1 MTGNKNQV
9 ELNDISTS
17 GKRRPWKEKKEMNM
31 YLSLAYEEI
40 NPNKAQR
47 LLDCASWLEFA
58 VVSESERRLVKA
70 NFCRVRLCPM
80 CAWRRGLKIYSHT
93 MAIMDGM
100 ATEKEYG
107 YIFITFTLRNC
118 SGDELSANIDNMMK
132 SWHRFMGYKRIK
144 NAVKG
149 WYRGLE
155 VVHDANEFITKDMYY
170 GKSKKDYYKKL
181 GLLVGDPN
189 PNFDM
194 YHPHFHC
201 VFAVNKQYFNNKEYI
216 PQEEWVQLWK
226 KAMRL
231 DYNPV
236 VDVRKVK
243 GTTAKAVSEIA
254 KYAVKDSDYIIPE
267 DWELTVNTVRLLDK
281 VLDKRRLVAYGG
293 KFKEWHKK
301 LNLDDELDGDL
312 VVTGEELGIEEKK
325 EVKPEY
331 YSWNIGYQSYIQE

>member
-9 ELNDISTS
+9 KLNDISKS
-17 GKRRPWKEKKEMNM
+17 GKKRPWSEKKILNE
-31 YLSLAYEEI
+31 YLATAYDNI
-40 NPNKAQR
+40 NSDKATR
-47 LLDCASWLEFA
+47 LRECATWLKFKDG
-58 VVSESERRLVKA
+58 LLNKA

-80 CAWRRGLKIYSHT
+80 SAWRRGLKIYAHT

-107 YIFITFTLRNC
+107 YIFVTFTLRNC
-118 SGDELSANIDNMMK
+118 NGNELSANIDNMMK
-132 SWHRFMGYKRIK
+132 SWNKFTKYARFKS
-144 NAVKG
+144 AVKG

-170 GKSKKDYYKKL
+170 GNSKKHLKPKKDYYKRL
-181 GLLVGDPN
+181 GLSVGDLN

-201 VFAVNKQYFNNKEYI
+201 VFAVNKSYFKNKEYI
-216 PQEEWVQLWK
+216 DQKEWVQLWK

-231 DYNPV
+231 DYIPV

-301 LNLDDELDGDL
+301 LNLDDEVDGDL
-312 VVTGEELGIEEKK
+312 VVTGEELGIDEKEEKI
-325 EVKPEY
+325 EY
-331 YSWNIGYQSYIQE
+331 YSWNIGYQLYIRE